1 MSETSV
7 VVRIRLPAPQLAL
20 FCLSFV
26 WEELVEAQGIH
37 IQFLGL
43 RDRCQVPYS
52 EGKGRHGWG
61 TAWEGWV
68 VVEQVPLIVPLKIE
82 V

>member
-37 IQFLGL
+37 NPVSGTQG
-43 RDRCQVPYS
+43 QVS
-52 EGKGRHGWG
+52 GS
-61 TAWEGWV
+61 
-68 VVEQVPLIVPLKIE
+68 LF
-82 V
+82 